1 MKKTL
6 GSIVRPSDCLS
17 FTDKYRK
24 KKQEHFGLI
33 GLNSQHEVLFC
44 KLMFIGSD
52 NESLVQPRN
61 LFWELCKKEASAFI
75 VFHNHPSGYVL
86 PSSNDI
92 TSTQKLYTDGEI
104 MGIQLLDHLII
115 TENSYY
121 SFAEHQNVLGTHDEE
136 VRVAERS

>member
-6 GSIVRPSDCLS
+6 GTILRPSDCLS
-17 FTDKYRK
+17 ITDKYRK
-24 KKQEHFGLI
+24 KKLEHFVLI
-33 GLNSQHEVLFC
+33 GLNCRHEVLFC

-52 NESLVQPRN
+52 NRSLVQPRN

-75 VFHNHPSGYVL
+75 VFHNHPSGNER
-86 PSSNDI
+86 PSPDDI
-92 TSTQKLYTDGEI
+92 STTRLLFKDGEI

-121 SFAEHQNVLGTHDEE
+121 SFSEHQNVLGEHEE
-136 VRVAERS
+136 IKVAER